1 MDGFFWL
8 GTTGDDRY
16 FSHGDDISYGFKFKN
31 IHTISPFQ
39 EETEELK
46 KENKKLQD
54 KIETMQEEI
63 NELERMNNYAE
74 AKCEEKI
81 EEWRKSYWELW
92 DRYIDNIEITKKE
105 REALEKKIESLN
117 FVRLSVDNQNLFEA
131 NKKLYEENERLK
143 KELEQAR
150 EDLSGECYRNG
161 ELYKKHEELKKECE
175 RLNKAVDIMREL
187 KTAMKNLLSPIQL

>member
-16 FSHGDDISYGFKFKN
+16 FSHGDDVSCGFKFKN

-92 DRYIDNIEITKKE
+92 DRHINNIEITKKE
-105 REALEKKIESLN
+105 REALEKKIESLK
-117 FVRLSVDNQNLFEA
+117 FEA

-187 KTAMKNLLSPIQL
+187 KTAMKKLLSPIQL